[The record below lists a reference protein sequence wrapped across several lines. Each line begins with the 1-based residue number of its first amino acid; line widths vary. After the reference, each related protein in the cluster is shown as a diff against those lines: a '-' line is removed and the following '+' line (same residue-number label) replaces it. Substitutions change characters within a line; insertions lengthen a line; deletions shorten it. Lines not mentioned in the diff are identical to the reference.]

1 MRVFISL
8 LVGVVAIVLVAGLTI
23 FAVQN
28 IETVPLRFLPYSFA
42 GNVWGIVVG
51 SAVLGFLVALLLAL
65 PGRLAEIWHDRSV
78 TEQMERAA
86 QELSDAHRRRA
97 GADAA
102 RRESQQ
108 QSQRLQTQLRQFVS
122 EREELVAERDRLRAE
137 RNKLRH
143 QLAITQFELDTA
155 PTMTAVPAVDTQAW
169 ADSLESDEPAEDV
182 DADVDVE
189 PLADPEEVTEV
200 TAAPAQ
206 DSIDAPPAARPARA
220 GRKRHRPRPVPH
232 EDIEETDTLPLAD
245 VLVTESG
252 PPPEEPVSQSA

>member
-8 LVGVVAIVLVAGLTI
+8 LVGVVAIVLVVGLAI

-28 IETVPLRFLPYSFA
+28 IEPVPLRFLPYSFT
-42 GNVWGIVVG
+42 GSVWGIAVG

-65 PGRLAEIWHDRSV
+65 PGRLAEIWHDRSM
-78 TEQMERAA
+78 TQQMEQAA

-155 PTMTAVPAVDTQAW
+155 PTMAAMSTVDTPPW
-169 ADSLESDEPAEDV
+169 ASPHGFDEPVEDV
-182 DADVDVE
+182 DVDVDAE
-189 PLADPEEVTEV
+189 PLDDPEDV
-200 TAAPAQ
+200 AAVPTPSAT
-206 DSIDAPPAARPARA
+206 DASPAAQPKRA
-220 GRKRHRPRPVPH
+220 GGRRKRHRPTPH
-232 EDIEETDTLPLAD
+232 EDEEMDTQPLDDVSAPASVLPPQD
-245 VLVTESG
+245 SI
-252 PPPEEPVSQSA
+252 SASA